1 VIEAFKNI
9 DIKGFT
15 RDMPELP
22 EVETVRR
29 GLTNLVAGRTIQS
42 TEVRWEKTVG
52 GLTAAEFNDALRNQK
67 IIKIDRR
74 GKYLLFRFTN
84 DITMVSHL
92 RMEGSYYTVPTG
104 TQPGKHDLVT
114 FHLDEGI
121 DLFYRDTRKFG
132 RMNVVPN
139 DKVMTVAGLAT
150 IGPEPTEETLTL
162 DYMISEFGKSKMHVK
177 PFLLNQNRIAGL
189 GNIYV
194 DETLWQSK
202 IHPLTS
208 ANKITTEELA
218 ILRENIIHEL
228 ARATEHH
235 GTTVHSFT
243 NVFGN
248 AGEFQNE
255 LQVYGRAGQPCLR
268 CGEPLLKTKVAQRGT
283 TYCPVC
289 QVERLK

>member
-177 PFLLNQNRIAGL
+177 PFLLNQNHIAGL